1 MSELVLRGSG
11 ALIQPGDPLVLCG
24 LGLLVAGLALVVRLV
39 ARWIRSARRRLR
51 RLDLTSW
58 NPLRRAQSVETD
70 RPGKSGQLGS
80 GRRIGS
86 DGRLGSDAGLGS
98 GGRLGGGTRGLG
110 VASSGEARAAGR
122 PGRWWRLD
130 RMRLVAGLAGV
141 AVALVV
147 GGWVGLVVGV
157 VAAVAVDRW
166 VRRLEPRAV
175 RVARLRAQ
183 ADLPFALDLMAATLL
198 AGAPPSG
205 ACVAVGEALGGP
217 LGERLSRVGRALALG
232 TPTAEAW
239 EAVRDLPSGGR
250 LAATAVRASRSG
262 AAFGGALVRLAADL
276 RAVRLAELESA
287 GQRAGVLV
295 VLPLG
300 LCFLP
305 AFVLGGLVPIVIS
318 MLGRLLP

>member
-1 MSELVLRGSG
+1 MSEIVLSAAG
-11 ALIQPGDPLVLCG
+11 ARIQPGDPIVLCG
-24 LGLLVAGLALVVRLV
+24 LVVLVGGLALVVRLV
-39 ARWIRSARRRLR
+39 VRWVRGAGRRLR
-51 RLDLTSW
+51 RLDLSAW
-58 NPLRRAQSVETD
+58 NPIRRAQSVKTD
-70 RPGKSGQLGS
+70 RPSSLES
-80 GRRIGS
+80 R
-86 DGRLGSDAGLGS
+86 DAGQP
-98 GGRLGGGTRGLG
+98 R
-110 VASSGEARAAGR
+110 
-122 PGRWWRLD
+122 RWWRLD

-141 AVALVV
+141 AAALVV

-157 VAAVAVDRW
+157 VAAVAADRW

-239 EAVRDLPSGGR
+239 HAVRDLPSGGR

-305 AFVLGGLVPIVIS
+305 AFVLGGLVPVVIS
-318 MLGRLLP
+318 MLGRVLP

>member
-1 MSELVLRGSG
+1 MTAFGLSGSG
-11 ALIQPGDPLVLCG
+11 IPLAATELAVLCG
-24 LGLLVAGLALVVRLV
+24 LVALGGGAVVAGWLLVRRARRAG
-39 ARWIRSARRRLR
+39 RRLR
-51 RLDLTSW
+51 RLELAAWDAIDG
-58 NPLRRAQSVETD
+58 PAPAQ
-70 RPGKSGQLGS
+70 PGE
-80 GRRIGS
+80 
-86 DGRLGSDAGLGS
+86 
-98 GGRLGGGTRGLG
+98 GGRQTPPADREPIASRQVGG
-110 VASSGEARAAGR
+110 
-122 PGRWWRLD
+122 PGQWWRPD
-130 RMRLVAGLAGV
+130 RVRLVAGLAGV

-147 GGWVGLVVGV
+147 GGWTGLVMGV
-157 VAAVAVDRW
+157 VGGVAVDRF

-175 RVARLRAQ
+175 RAARLRAQ

-239 EAVRDLPSGGR
+239 AAVRDLPSGGR
-250 LAATAVRASRSG
+250 LAAAAVRASRSG

-305 AFVLGGLVPIVIS
+305 AFVLGGLVPVVVS
-318 MLGRLLP
+318 MLGRFLP